1 MLDMILLSLP
11 SPVTNRDRVSS
22 RVVQKRLP
30 VHFIHILLCML
41 VGQRGDCSLVLMWQF
56 TGASTAW
63 NIPAVLVE
71 CYFFSRNRGLLAH
84 SKRKMYVTYA
94 KMFRKKGRS
103 WILYSGKHL
112 FLRLLRWKLFSP
124 PPTVAPMLYRHRGV
138 TSAVQQVSYYFRI
151 YKGSKASD
159 FFFLKCLG
167 ALACFLFFWQLYILQ
182 FVCIVDSCLCSKTI
196 QPSSRKA
203 KRGRSTCGALCPVS
217 TLFPT

>member
-11 SPVTNRDRVSS
+11 SPVTNRDRISS
-22 RVVQKRLP
+22 RVVQKRLT

-124 PPTVAPMLYRHRGV
+124 PPTVAPMLYRQRSNFSCA
-138 TSAVQQVSYYFRI
+138 TS
-151 YKGSKASD
+151 
-159 FFFLKCLG
+159 
-167 ALACFLFFWQLYILQ
+167 QLLLQ
-182 FVCIVDSCLCSKTI
+182 NL
-196 QPSSRKA
+196 
-203 KRGRSTCGALCPVS
+203 
-217 TLFPT
+217 